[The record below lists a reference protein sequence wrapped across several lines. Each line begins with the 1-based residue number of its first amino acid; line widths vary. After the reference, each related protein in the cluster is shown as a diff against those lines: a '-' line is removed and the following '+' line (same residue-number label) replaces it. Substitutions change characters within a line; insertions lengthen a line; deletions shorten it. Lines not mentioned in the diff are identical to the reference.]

1 MSLVRDLEKTFSDLW
16 HHEASAKAPDST
28 WVRVRPRADTRLC
41 VHGGRM
47 QTPGSVCREA
57 VCRHQALCAGRLRAD
72 SRLCV
77 YREATC
83 RLQAL
88 CIQGGHVQTPG
99 SVCREAACRLQALCI
114 QGGHVQTPGS
124 MYTGR
129 LRADSRLCVY
139 TGRPGADTRLCVF
152 REAVCRH
159 QALCAGRPRADSRL
173 CVYTGR
179 LGAETRL
186 CVFREATCRHQ
197 ALCAG
202 RPRAD
207 TRLCVYREAAC
218 RHQAASLPIFS
229 LASLTESLHI
239 DGRSEVLSGGRA
251 QSVLVSS
258 WLCSS
263 GGPVAPGAAHLAGLS
278 VFCVLGRISRMGGP
292 WYLL

>member
-1 MSLVRDLEKTFSDLW
+1 
-16 HHEASAKAPDST
+16 
-28 WVRVRPRADTRLC
+28 
-41 VHGGRM
+41 M

-57 VCRHQALCAGRLRAD
+57 V
-72 SRLCV
+72 
-77 YREATC
+77 
-83 RLQAL
+83 
-88 CIQGGHVQTPG
+88 
-99 SVCREAACRLQALCI
+99 
-114 QGGHVQTPGS
+114 
-124 MYTGR
+124 
-129 LRADSRLCVY
+129 
-139 TGRPGADTRLCVF
+139 
-152 REAVCRH
+152 
-159 QALCAGRPRADSRL
+159 
-173 CVYTGR
+173 
-179 LGAETRL
+179 
-186 CVFREATCRHQ
+186 CRHQ

>member
-28 WVRVRPRADTRLC
+28 WVRV
-41 VHGGRM
+41 
-47 QTPGSVCREA
+47 
-57 VCRHQALCAGRLRAD
+57 
-72 SRLCV
+72 
-77 YREATC
+77 
-83 RLQAL
+83 
-88 CIQGGHVQTPG
+88 
-99 SVCREAACRLQALCI
+99 
-114 QGGHVQTPGS
+114 
-124 MYTGR
+124 
-129 LRADSRLCVY
+129 
-139 TGRPGADTRLCVF
+139 
-152 REAVCRH
+152 
-159 QALCAGRPRADSRL
+159 
-173 CVYTGR
+173 
-179 LGAETRL
+179 
-186 CVFREATCRHQ
+186 
-197 ALCAG
+197 

>member
-47 QTPGSVCREA
+47 QTPGSV
-57 VCRHQALCAGRLRAD
+57 
-72 SRLCV
+72 
-77 YREATC
+77 
-83 RLQAL
+83 
-88 CIQGGHVQTPG
+88 
-99 SVCREAACRLQALCI
+99 
-114 QGGHVQTPGS
+114 
-124 MYTGR
+124 YTGR

-139 TGRPGADTRLCVF
+139 TR
-152 REAVCRH
+152 
-159 QALCAGRPRADSRL
+159 
-173 CVYTGR
+173 R
-179 LGAETRL
+179 LGADTRL

>member
-1 MSLVRDLEKTFSDLW
+1 MQIPGSVYSG
-16 HHEASAKAPDST
+16 
-28 WVRVRPRADTRLC
+28 RPRADTRLC

-47 QTPGSVCREA
+47 QTPGSV
-57 VCRHQALCAGRLRAD
+57 
-72 SRLCV
+72 
-77 YREATC
+77 
-83 RLQAL
+83 
-88 CIQGGHVQTPG
+88 
-99 SVCREAACRLQALCI
+99 
-114 QGGHVQTPGS
+114 
-124 MYTGR
+124 YTGR

-139 TGRPGADTRLCVF
+139 TR
-152 REAVCRH
+152 
-159 QALCAGRPRADSRL
+159 
-173 CVYTGR
+173 R
-179 LGAETRL
+179 LGADTRL